1 MYNKVDVMREK
12 PVEGLRATAV
22 TGFCIIYRQEIQLS
36 VHEVKIIVGAREER
50 IEDGCNDKES

>member
-1 MYNKVDVMREK
+1 MYKKVDIRREK

-36 VHEVKIIVGAREER
+36 GHEVKIVGAREER
-50 IEDGCNDKES
+50 MQDIYNDKES